1 MISPEDI
8 EYFKTNFNVDL
19 TNKTEEEID
28 ACLEDI
34 ENNLNK
40 KIYEVNM
47 IIEASKYNKKDLLE
61 NYQWNR
67 K

>member
-40 KIYEVNM
+40 KIYEAQKENLQLEKE
-47 IIEASKYNKKDLLE
+47 IIQLMNKMNTD
-61 NYQWNR
+61 N
-67 K
+67 